1 MMETIK
7 LIISDETLRDG
18 AQQVGIFFA
27 DNTKYDLAQRI
38 AQTGVQQIALM
49 PAVHKSET
57 ELIKALVNAGLG
69 SQVIASTMLNRTRI
83 DQSKACGV
91 QQVVLFNAVSDRL
104 VFLRDPDISCNPG
117 YRDKTIDDDIPV
129 TVIQAMR
136 QRMQTWVLEH
146 LQYAANLGLQ
156 ITFAL
161 EDASRTDFDFL
172 VDCIQRFQPYVQA
185 FLLCDTVGMLTP
197 DKTYIW
203 IHDLLA
209 CTHSAQLLV
218 HFHNDMGLALE
229 NTMQAIL
236 AGAAGVS
243 GTFGGIGER
252 AGNVALEQVL
262 NGLRLRFSQEVAG
275 INYDA
280 IAQVT
285 EYLEQL
291 GARANP
297 PYSPQAQRHETG
309 IHVHSLL
316 RDRQSYSI
324 FPHLEPDIWFGK
336 YSGSSNVQY
345 LFEHHLGRSLS
356 KEQYRALRSQIK
368 ALSIQEKRSFSTQ
381 EVLELIQQ
389 GALRIG
395 GD

>member
-1 MMETIK
+1 METIK

-18 AQQVGIFFA
+18 AQQVGIFFE
-27 DNTKYDLAQRI
+27 DDTKHDLAQQI

-49 PAVHKSET
+49 PAVHTSET
-57 ELIKALVNAGLG
+57 ELVKTLVAEGLG
-69 SQVIASTMLNRTRI
+69 SQVVASTMLNRSRI
-83 DQSKACGV
+83 EQSNDCGV
-91 QQVVLFNAVSDRL
+91 QQVILFNAVSDRL
-104 VFLRDPDISCNPG
+104 LFLRDPEISFDLR
-117 YRDKTIDDDIPV
+117 YRHKTIDDDIPG

-136 QRMQTWVLEH
+136 QRMQAWVLEH

-156 ITFAL
+156 VTFAF
-161 EDASRTDFDFL
+161 EDASRADFDFL

-197 DKTYIW
+197 DKAYVW
-203 IHDLLA
+203 IHDLLE

-262 NGLRLRFSQEVAG
+262 DGLRLRFGQEVAG

-285 EYLEQL
+285 GHLEHL

-316 RDRQSYSI
+316 RDRKSYSI

-345 LFEHHLGRSLS
+345 LFEHHLGRALS
-356 KEQYRALRSQIK
+356 KERYRALRSQIK
-368 ALSIQEKRSFSTQ
+368 ALSIRAKRSFSIQ

-389 GALRIG
+389 GALRIE
-395 GD
+395 DD